1 MDLAAILKLLKENP
15 EMLDTLLPV
24 IKEVM
29 IYAVDKLVD
38 GVLEKV

>member
-29 IYAVDKLVD
+29 IYAVDEFIKGILA
-38 GVLEKV
+38 KV